1 MFDDDFDAIWHVL
14 RDKGTVH
21 ESMHLNVT
29 LNTGLLLP
37 DVRLYDK
44 RITRDDNGTITKREA
59 VFMDDDGMS
68 VIPLED
74 IVEMV
79 IL

>member
-1 MFDDDFDAIWHVL
+1 MFDDDFEKIWQIL
-14 RDKGTVH
+14 RTEGTVH
-21 ESMHLNVT
+21 ESMHINVT
-29 LNTGLLLP
+29 LNTGRMLP

-44 RITRDDNGTITKREA
+44 RITRDDTGTIIKREA

>member
-1 MFDDDFDAIWHVL
+1 MFDDDFDAIWQVL
-14 RDKGTVH
+14 RNQGTVH

-29 LNTGLLLP
+29 LVTGRFLP

-59 VFMDDDGMS
+59 IFMDSEGMS